1 MPRLFVANISFST
14 KEEDLLA
21 VFSPFGTVECV
32 EITTDRHRDVPRVC
46 VCTDVRR
53 RECPPC
59 YLKTPRRSLPRP
71 YAHSG
76 RVATQTSGE
85 CRWISAP

>member
-32 EITTDRHRDVPRVC
+32 EITTDRHSGMSRGFAYVQI
-46 VCTDVRR
+46 
-53 RECPPC
+53 PC

-71 YAHSG
+71 YAHGG
-76 RVATQTSGE
+76 RVATQTSGQ